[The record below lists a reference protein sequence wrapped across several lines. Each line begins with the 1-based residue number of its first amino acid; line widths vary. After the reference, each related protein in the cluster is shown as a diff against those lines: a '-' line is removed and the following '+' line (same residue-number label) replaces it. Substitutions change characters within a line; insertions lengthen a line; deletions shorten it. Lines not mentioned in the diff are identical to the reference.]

1 MTIEHKCLT
10 KHLYSLVTQ
19 RTLSLMKSYQA
30 IYFLLKM
37 KKYSK
42 KHFENTS

>member
-19 RTLSLMKSYQA
+19 RTLSLMKS
-30 IYFLLKM
+30 FHFCLK
-37 KKYSK
+37 
-42 KHFENTS
+42 